1 MRFLALLTTAV
12 LVAGCSDNDNT
23 VSLPEGSGA
32 WMITSEEALGGKGSV
47 TLFTRFD
54 DGKTTHLVANF
65 ISEPVGMGGR
75 FITIKAPCG
84 EMRFLESLGKLTYWT
99 ESRTK
104 FLAGARQ
111 CGFGGRTHYSGWKLI
126 TGA

>member
-1 MRFLALLTTAV
+1 MRLLALLTTAV
-12 LVAGCSDNDNT
+12 LITGCSDVGDT

-32 WMITSEEALGGKGSV
+32 WVITSEEALGSEGSV

-54 DGKTTHLVANF
+54 DGKTSHLVADF

-111 CGFGGRTHYSGWKLI
+111 CGLGGRTHYAGWKLI